1 MIDVLQEYLIR
12 IGISPPDEASYRKLV
27 GMMAGAEATV
37 TGSVGGMAKHILEAQ
52 GAIVGAFTS
61 ISAAI
66 IGMADHVAM
75 SDQRYRLMGE
85 KMMMTTRSARELDMI
100 TKALGADLGEIVWDK
115 ELHQRAIILDQDFKR
130 MSASMGGGFEGN
142 MKGIRDIR
150 FEFSRLQMGLEFFT
164 MSFAGGLFKNLMP
177 GDAGKKIHD
186 WVTWFQNNA
195 SRLGEEWAKR
205 FVPVLKETWHIMTE
219 LWEVGKSAG
228 VAFSN
233 FIGLLS
239 GDESIQ
245 GAAFSFENVAKAI
258 SHIGEWMVKFFD
270 WITHAEML
278 LAHFATATSFL
289 VHGEWEKAGAEF
301 KAGLA
306 DLGAGGM
313 GTGAVLGAAIGGV
326 VGGPPGAAV
335 GATIGAGA
343 GGAARTTG
351 NLQKPGYAKEAL
363 GGFTGW
369 LGGLGRGAQH
379 AGGYLPSPQEASAAL
394 AAEESDF
401 SPRERERR
409 HKAGQ
414 YGLYAIPSAPPVDT
428 WAKIWASGDA
438 ATKAGY
444 AAFARASGWIPL
456 GTPTPAVPTAAA
468 AAGPAQ
474 QIMLAPGRW
483 AQHAAGY
490 LPSPQ
495 EASAAAAAQSG
506 APVQSQADLIDR
518 IAAAITKQENTL
530 SNPKTAPNNN
540 PGNLHSWGD
549 RPIVNG
555 FAAFPDWDTGM
566 RALREQIRKNI
577 ALGLDLQEFFGG
589 KNTPEGKVI
598 YPGYDKTLPT
608 YAEQVGKALNI
619 PVDVPLAQIAAPA
632 SAAATP
638 PTPAHGAAWLQPAG
652 WDGAAAQPA
661 RQRDW
666 LAQPPQ
672 WYGAAPARDA
682 VTGRESPAS
691 PIPES
696 LPIIQAPPS
705 WADKAPEWLRT
716 LRMQSD
722 SGESVP
728 MPAAPPAGSD
738 MMGQMQQQ
746 AVMPPAGAATV
757 NSSPRFEV
765 NVGGINIMQ
774 PGADAH
780 QISRAVQQGVKAA
793 LDEQV
798 MHDLLQL
805 QGQWG

>member
-1 MIDVLQEYLIR
+1 
-12 IGISPPDEASYRKLV
+12 
-27 GMMAGAEATV
+27 
-37 TGSVGGMAKHILEAQ
+37 MAKHILEAQ

-66 IGMADHVAM
+66 IGTADKVAM
-75 SDQRYRLMGE
+75 SDQGYRLMGE
-85 KMMMTTRSARELDMI
+85 KMLMTTESARKLDLI
-100 TKALGADLGEIVWDK
+100 TKALGADLGQIVWDR
-115 ELHQRAIILDQDFKR
+115 ELHQRAVVLSQDIDR
-130 MSASMGGGFEGN
+130 MTAGLGGGFEGK
-142 MKGIRDIR
+142 MRGVRDIR
-150 FEFSRLQMGLEFFT
+150 FEFSRLEVAAKFLA
-164 MSFAGGLFKNLMP
+164 MSFTGKLFEKLAP
-177 GDAGKKIHD
+177 GDAGDKIRHWVD
-186 WVTWFQNNA
+186 WFESEIPHLADKLATKA
-195 SRLGEEWAKR
+195 G
-205 FVPVLKETWHIMTE
+205 PVLKETWHMMKE

-245 GAAFSFENVAKAI
+245 GTAFSFENVAKAI

-270 WITHAEML
+270 WITHAELL

-289 VHGEWEKAGAEF
+289 VHGEWGKAGAEF

-343 GGAARTTG
+343 GGAAETIG

-363 GGFTGW
+363 DGFTGW
-369 LGGLGRGAQH
+369 LGGLGRWAQH
-379 AGGYLPSPQEASAAL
+379 AAGYLPSPQEASAAL
-394 AAEESDF
+394 AAEESGF
-401 SPRERERR
+401 NPQERERR